1 MRATDRFNLRGVR
14 ISSRDASRSTLNAN
28 FRCKMARVSIFYALD
43 YKRRALDVVSVEV
56 LNTLQP
62 PGEETD
68 ASRAW
73 D

>member
-1 MRATDRFNLRGVR
+1 MQDGP
-14 ISSRDASRSTLNAN
+14 
-28 FRCKMARVSIFYALD
+28 RVHFYAFD
-43 YKRRALDVVSVEV
+43 YKRRALDVVSFEV